1 MAIRERLREIREG
14 FQPAFWVA
22 NLTELVERLAYYAVF
37 AVLAIYLTESLGFTE
52 AEAGD
57 QIGFFS
63 ALVWFL
69 PILGGALADRFGFR
83 RSLAFAYLV
92 LGMGYFLLG
101 SLDAVWLEP
110 VRRTVPL
117 SWLVLL
123 FLAIPAFGPAIVK
136 PCVVGTTARASRESV
151 RSLGYSIY
159 YTLVNVGGTFGPV
172 MAFAVRRSLGL
183 ENVFRVSA
191 ACMLLM
197 AVATL
202 LFYREPHGQGEPQ
215 VATVRQAI
223 GNLFRVLGNL
233 RFVLFLVIFSG
244 FWVMFWQE
252 FIALVLFVRNYVNPR
267 ADVELLLTI
276 DPLAVILL
284 QIPISY
290 LTRRIAPLP
299 AMTLGVLV
307 ASFSWVILAVADM
320 GWQIDGLYQIGPWQL
335 ELVGLPIWAA
345 LALFVL
351 AVGEMLQSPRFYEYV
366 SRLAPPGQQGVYM
379 GYAFLPIAIGSAL
392 AGVIGGR
399 LVHHFGEVR
408 GAPQQMWWVIFGIGL
423 LTTVLMVLY
432 DKLVRPATSSAAVPA
447 EPDQE

>member
-1 MAIRERLREIREG
+1 
-14 FQPAFWVA
+14 
-22 NLTELVERLAYYAVF
+22 
-37 AVLAIYLTESLGFTE
+37 
-52 AEAGD
+52 
-57 QIGFFS
+57 
-63 ALVWFL
+63 
-69 PILGGALADRFGFR
+69 
-83 RSLAFAYLV
+83 
-92 LGMGYFLLG
+92 
-101 SLDAVWLEP
+101 
-110 VRRTVPL
+110 
-117 SWLVLL
+117 
-123 FLAIPAFGPAIVK
+123 
-136 PCVVGTTARASRESV
+136 
-151 RSLGYSIY
+151 
-159 YTLVNVGGTFGPV
+159 
-172 MAFAVRRSLGL
+172 
-183 ENVFRVSA
+183 
-191 ACMLLM
+191 
-197 AVATL
+197 ATL

-290 LTRRIAPLP
+290 LTRRIAPFP

-307 ASFSWVILAVADM
+307 ASFAWVILAVADM
-320 GWQIDGLYQIGPWQL
+320 SWQIDGLYRIGPWQL

-351 AVGEMLQSPRFYEYV
+351 AVGEMIQSPRFYEYV

-423 LTTVLMVLY
+423 LTTALMVLY
-432 DKLVRPATSSAAVPA
+432 DKLVRPAAGPAAGLA
-447 EPDQE
+447 DSN